1 MNFAKFLR
9 TPFSTEHLWW
19 LLLFLEER
27 DIKKMKEML
36 NVISDAVLRIFYLQ
50 SHCPR
55 VFCKKGVPTNFA
67 KFAEK
72 QPYRTLFKKKLFE
85 EILQNLQEKTC
96 PGVSFL
102 LKLQAPSLQLQL
114 Y

>member
-1 MNFAKFLR
+1 
-9 TPFSTEHLWW
+9 
-19 LLLFLEER
+19 
-27 DIKKMKEML
+27 MKEML

>member
-1 MNFAKFLR
+1 
-9 TPFSTEHLWW
+9 
-19 LLLFLEER
+19 
-27 DIKKMKEML
+27 MKEML

-50 SHCPR
+50 
-55 VFCKKGVPTNFA
+55 K
-67 KFAEK
+67 K
-72 QPYRTLFKKKLFE
+72 QPYRTLFKEKLFE